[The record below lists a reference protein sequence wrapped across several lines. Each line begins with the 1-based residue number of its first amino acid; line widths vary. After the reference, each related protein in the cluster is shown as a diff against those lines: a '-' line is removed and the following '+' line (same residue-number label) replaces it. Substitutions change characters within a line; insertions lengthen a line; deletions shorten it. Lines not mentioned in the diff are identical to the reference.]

1 MKITKLAA
9 IVGLSVLTL
18 SACQTTKE
26 AENMASLD
34 VSFDWHGTSACSTKS
49 PAFIISNIPADTA
62 SLRFKMVDLDVPTYN
77 HGGGAIDYSG
87 SSEIPAGA
95 FSYKGPCPP
104 SGSHDYR
111 FTVTALNADGS
122 LILGKGEETQ
132 AFPPK

>member
-1 MKITKLAA
+1 MKVMNIAA
-9 IVGLSVLTL
+9 VVGIAVLGLSG
-18 SACQTTKE
+18 CQTTKE
-26 AENMASLD
+26 ADNMAELG
-34 VSFDWHGTSACSTKS
+34 VSFDWEGTSACSSKS
-49 PAFIISNIPADTA
+49 PAFVISNIPAETA

-77 HGGGAIDYSG
+77 HGGGTVEYSG
-87 SSEIPAGA
+87 GNGIPAGA

-122 LILGKGEETQ
+122 LILGKGQETQ